1 MSSDRKT
8 ALTLLPTSSSYEV
21 GYGRPPAR
29 TRFKPGH
36 SGNPKGRPKGSRN
49 RPPSPAE
56 SHDRLQSIII
66 QEAYRSV
73 PINDAKGTTEIPMA
87 QAVVRSLAVNAA
99 KGSQR
104 AQRLFTELL
113 GETER
118 ENRRLR
124 VAHLEAAMTYKIAWE
139 RELDRR
145 KALGISGPEPLPHP
159 DHIFIDLHAGTAEIR
174 GPATKEEKTAW
185 ERWAEHR
192 ANFQDEL
199 EQLTEQLQD
208 PNCMD
213 RASVLAEIRK
223 SEEVLAIVR
232 AALAG
237 SRGVLRFLESVEGVQ
252 RVA

>member
-159 DHIFIDLHAGTAEIR
+159 DHIFIDPPRRHGRDPGARDEGGKDCLGTLGGAPRQFPGRVGTAD
-174 GPATKEEKTAW
+174 GAA
-185 ERWAEHR
+185 A
-192 ANFQDEL
+192 
-199 EQLTEQLQD
+199 D

-237 SRGVLRFLESVEGVQ
+237 SRGVLRFLESVEGV
-252 RVA
+252 